1 MKDLRSIAI
10 AILSSLAKLFESVL
24 HANIS
29 KQIEPYLNDAQHAF
43 RRGRSVNT
51 NLLTLVDYIAAKL
64 DSSTKVDVVYLD
76 IRKAFDQIDNDVLLN
91 KFNAFGFSPK
101 LLKLFADY
109 LRDRRQ
115 CVRLGCYNSLAYHT
129 RSGVSQGSSIGPLL
143 FIMMVDDLAKH
154 LEFAKCLLYAD
165 DLKLYVEIHS
175 IDDCLALQRDLNAIH
190 IWSEVNLLHL
200 NVNKC

>member
-1 MKDLRSIAI
+1 M
-10 AILSSLAKLFESVL
+10 
-24 HANIS
+24 
-29 KQIEPYLNDAQHAF
+29 
-43 RRGRSVNT
+43 
-51 NLLTLVDYIAAKL
+51 
-64 DSSTKVDVVYLD
+64 
-76 IRKAFDQIDNDVLLN
+76 
-91 KFNAFGFSPK
+91 
-101 LLKLFADY
+101 
-109 LRDRRQ
+109 
-115 CVRLGCYNSLAYHT
+115 RLGCYNSLAYHT

-175 IDDCLALQRDLNAIH
+175 IDDCLALQRDLNAIQ